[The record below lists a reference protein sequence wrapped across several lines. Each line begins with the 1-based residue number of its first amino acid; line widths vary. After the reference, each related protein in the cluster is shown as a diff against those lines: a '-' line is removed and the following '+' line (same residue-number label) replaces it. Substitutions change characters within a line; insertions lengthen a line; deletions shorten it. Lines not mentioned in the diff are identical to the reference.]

1 MHKRDVFSCLVGLAV
16 LAACDPDVH
25 EPGPD
30 AADGA
35 PQPGSIDNPDPL
47 LSLNPDLDPE
57 SAYDGNLWLDACQSQ
72 EPELQRLLEA
82 NAMLVP
88 TGSLQ
93 ANGNGTFK
101 IVTTAFTD
109 YAGKPLVPQSLFYGQ
124 RRVGA
129 GRTGVL
135 VGPDVVVTAPHVT
148 NFNFAGFRVVFGLSA
163 RLVNGT
169 CVQPDWDHVPA
180 ENIYVPV
187 EMIANTYTGGID
199 PHDFAFLRLDRD
211 TDREPLRIRRS
222 GKARDGDNLVG
233 VGHPMRLS
241 AKLSPEG
248 EALGWDD
255 AKGLLMNGLH
265 FLDGSSGS
273 MIYNRD
279 ADYLETVVRTGI
291 CGQFQSLPGNTYQ
304 LVPLCPAAPR
314 AVNRPIADIAD
325 VVPATSLVVTPLDEV
340 EHRANRNATPSNV
353 SSLYT
358 LRAPPGQPPT
368 QWQIVMPPAPANQPK
383 LTLSPAQ
390 TSGVLAPGSTF
401 AFTATATAASE
412 CGNYER
418 TIQVNDLTHGYTDY
432 IRHRFEVGMRQFQ
445 VTPAEGFA
453 IERMGPPYATAFK
466 SYTVANTGPTPV
478 DVRVEGPIWVDLT
491 VQQGDVTTKHDNI
504 ATLSLPSNTSKT
516 GAAIVSVR
524 MDEAKAM
531 AMLLHKTYASELAF
545 EMNFG
550 QASPS
555 CYVPSDTTRP
565 LSFVRGK
572 QTFERYT
579 EGDNIPKPATPLV
592 RELVIDQPFTIDHVS
607 LDVGIWSFDWTSPAH
622 FSDLRI
628 VLESPG
634 GQELLLWDEN
644 DVPSPDYYSEEIT
657 THYGYELPIGVL
669 HIDDLLTPSPLG
681 TELGALVGEAGN
693 GTWKLKLSSPG
704 TAALLVNWRL
714 NFFGT
719 PTP

>member
-1 MHKRDVFSCLVGLAV
+1 MHKRDVFPCLVGLAV
-16 LAACDPDVH
+16 LAACDPDIH
-25 EPGPD
+25 EPGTDAGD
-30 AADGA
+30 AAPRPEPSDD
-35 PQPGSIDNPDPL
+35 PDLLLSHDPDP
-47 LSLNPDLDPE
+47 NPE

-72 EPELQRLLEA
+72 EPDLQRLLDA

-93 ANGNGTFK
+93 ANGNDTFK
-101 IVTTAFTD
+101 IITTAFTD
-109 YAGKPLVPQSLFYGQ
+109 YAGKPLVPESLFYGQ

-148 NFNFAGFRVVFGLSA
+148 NFNFAGFRVVFGLAA
-163 RLVNGT
+163 RMVNGT

-180 ENIYVPV
+180 EDIYVPV
-187 EMIANTYTGGID
+187 EMIVNTYTGGID

-340 EHRANRNATPSNV
+340 EHRASRNATPSNTTT
-353 SSLYT
+353 LYK

-383 LTLSPAQ
+383 LTLSPRSPRACWPPGAPSRSARRPPPPASAGT
-390 TSGVLAPGSTF
+390 TSGPSRST
-401 AFTATATAASE
+401 T
-412 CGNYER
+412 
-418 TIQVNDLTHGYTDY
+418 
-432 IRHRFEVGMRQFQ
+432 
-445 VTPAEGFA
+445 
-453 IERMGPPYATAFK
+453 
-466 SYTVANTGPTPV
+466 
-478 DVRVEGPIWVDLT
+478 
-491 VQQGDVTTKHDNI
+491 
-504 ATLSLPSNTSKT
+504 
-516 GAAIVSVR
+516 
-524 MDEAKAM
+524 
-531 AMLLHKTYASELAF
+531 
-545 EMNFG
+545 
-550 QASPS
+550 
-555 CYVPSDTTRP
+555 
-565 LSFVRGK
+565 
-572 QTFERYT
+572 
-579 EGDNIPKPATPLV
+579 
-592 RELVIDQPFTIDHVS
+592 
-607 LDVGIWSFDWTSPAH
+607 
-622 FSDLRI
+622 
-628 VLESPG
+628 
-634 GQELLLWDEN
+634 
-644 DVPSPDYYSEEIT
+644 
-657 THYGYELPIGVL
+657 
-669 HIDDLLTPSPLG
+669 
-681 TELGALVGEAGN
+681 
-693 GTWKLKLSSPG
+693 
-704 TAALLVNWRL
+704 
-714 NFFGT
+714 
-719 PTP
+719 